1 MDYARRIDKLD
12 MITEPVKT
20 LVKECS
26 RNTDDLKLKV
36 DSKAF
41 ETLSKRLGDHYP
53 TTLEFSRLQNTVT
66 MKAEWDDHNDL
77 VQAHFRTKAKLAD
90 AEEELDKL
98 KKSYMEFSAA
108 QV

>member
-1 MDYARRIDKLD
+1 

-36 DSKAF
+36 DCKAF
-41 ETLSKRLGDHYP
+41 EALVKRLADHYP
-53 TTLEFSRLQNTVT
+53 TMLEFSRLQNTVT

-77 VQAHFRTKAKLAD
+77 VQAHYRTKAELAD
-90 AEEELDKL
+90 TKEELEKL

-108 QV
+108 QVQKSEA